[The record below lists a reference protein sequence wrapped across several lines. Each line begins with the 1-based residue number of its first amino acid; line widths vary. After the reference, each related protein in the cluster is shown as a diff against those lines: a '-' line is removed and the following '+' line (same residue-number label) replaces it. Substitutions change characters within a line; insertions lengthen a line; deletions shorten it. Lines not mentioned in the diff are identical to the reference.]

1 MTAYPY
7 TLQDAL
13 STLEKLGCNPK
24 PNGNGYTA
32 CCPVHEADGKSHT
45 PSLSVA
51 PGDKVPF
58 VVHCHAG
65 CDPKS
70 ILAALGLNKPRDSSS
85 RKIVAVYP
93 YHDASGKVVSEKV
106 RYEPKDFRQ
115 RWPDGIGGYLWKK
128 PKGAPAVLY
137 RLHELREG
145 IAAGR
150 DIFMV
155 EGEKDVDRLVEH
167 WLHTTTTIEGASKDI
182 YKQKWRKDYTAQ
194 MTGAV
199 RVVLLPDNDDAGR
212 AHMLNIAK
220 ELQGKVGELRWLELP
235 GLPEKGDVSDWLDQG
250 HTVDELVALIAQA
263 SAPPIDNDPPDNDA
277 ADEHPERF
285 VRPATVQVVAGGLP
299 EATDEAEAALI
310 QHGAGIYQRSG
321 YLCRINHQQAA
332 TVRGITRPRGA
343 VGIAPLDR
351 DATLD
356 KMNRTIRFEKW
367 NEKAEKYK
375 RCHAPAAVAMTL
387 LARSGAWNFPP
398 LIGVISAPTLRPD
411 GSILEKPGYD
421 PETGLFFDIQ
431 KESFP
436 PIPAAPSLA
445 DGQQAIRFLDDELLR
460 RPCLNSD
467 RPEDQGFSFAQPSD
481 RSAALAALLTALVRP
496 SLPTAPIFLK
506 RATRPGS
513 AKTLLADIPALVA
526 TGRPA
531 TIFELG
537 ADADEVE
544 KRMLSV
550 LLAGDSVVNLD
561 NLEVPLG
568 GATLCKVLS
577 GETITGRL
585 LGFNKTATVPTAALF
600 MATGNNIQVV
610 GDMTRR
616 VVVINLD
623 PQSEAPENRQYDRN
637 LMTWIPENRPRLV
650 QAGLTALRAY
660 IVAGRP
666 RQTPWLMGS
675 FEDWDTTIRQ
685 ALIWLGEDDPL
696 AGTAQLESADPVRCK
711 LRALLIAWYAT
722 FRSAGATSKEAI
734 SHAKETQR
742 NNEGDEERPFQA
754 LWDVLSEHFTDR
766 RGEVR
771 SQLIGEFIRKNDRRV
786 EIGARF
792 EEKGNYNNAQVWRVV
807 IVDEKRFQKILAG
820 MEQGNK
826 GNKGNSQCD
835 QASYDP
841 YDPYYPKTP
850 HHKNLGASFPDDLGE
865 SGESGES
872 ITPRSEILGENFSAS
887 PPATRILE
895 ILSDAPGGME
905 LADLIKTVGNA
916 KGTSGPMVEMT
927 VNQML
932 LSGQLGKVNGRLVV
946 NR

>member
-1 MTAYPY
+1 MTAYTY
-7 TLQDAL
+7 TLQNALDAL
-13 STLEKLGCNPK
+13 KSHGCKPK
-24 PNGNGYTA
+24 KSGDQWQAY
-32 CCPVHEADGKSHT
+32 CPIHEADAHSHT
-45 PSLSVA
+45 PSLTVNV
-51 PGDKVPF
+51 GDKVPF

-70 ILAALGLNKPRDSSS
+70 ILTALGLNKPRDGSS

-93 YHDASGKVVSEKV
+93 YHDASGNVVSEKV

-128 PKGAPAVLY
+128 PTGAPAVLY

-167 WLHTTTTIEGASKDI
+167 WLHTTTTIEGASKDTQ
-182 YKQKWRKDYTAQ
+182 KPKWRKDYTEQ
-194 MTGAV
+194 MTGAR
-199 RVVLLPDNDDAGR
+199 RVILLPDNDDAGR

-250 HTVDELVALIAQA
+250 HTVDELLALIAQA
-263 SAPPIDNDPPDNDA
+263 SAPPIDSDPPDNDA
-277 ADEHPERF
+277 DEQPERF

-321 YLCRINHQQAA
+321 YLCRISHQQAA

-343 VGIAPLDR
+343 VGITPMDR

-387 LARSGAWNFPP
+387 LARSGAWRFPP

-431 KESFP
+431 KEVFP

-445 DGQQAIRFLDDELLR
+445 DGQQAIRFLNDELLN

-467 RPEDQGFSFAQPSD
+467 RPEDCGFSFAHPSD

-496 SLPTAPIFLK
+496 SLPTAPIFPVT
-506 RATRPGS
+506 APIAGG
-513 AKTLLADIPALVA
+513 AKSLLADIPALVA

-531 TIFELG
+531 TVFDLG
-537 ADADEVE
+537 NDPDETE
-544 KRMLSV
+544 KRVMSV
-550 LLAGDSVVNLD
+550 LLAGDSVINLD
-561 NLEVPLG
+561 NLEVPLSG
-568 GATLCKVLS
+568 PMLCKVLS

-585 LGFNKTATVPTAALF
+585 LGFNKTATVPTTALF
-600 MATGNNIQVV
+600 MATGINIQPLE
-610 GDMTRR
+610 DMRR
-616 VVVINLD
+616 RTVMINLD
-623 PQSEAPENRQYDRN
+623 PQLEAPENRQYDRN

-650 QAGLTALRAY
+650 QAGLTALRAFV
-660 IVAGRP
+660 VAGRP
-666 RQTPWLMGS
+666 QQTPWLMGS
-675 FEDWDTTIRQ
+675 FNEWDSMIRQ
-685 ALIWLGEDDPL
+685 ALIWLGYEDPKSSDKLESDDPSGNRLRTLLL
-696 AGTAQLESADPVRCK
+696 AWFGVFKSAE
-711 LRALLIAWYAT
+711 AT
-722 FRSAGATSKEAI
+722 CKEAI
-734 SHAKETQR
+734 ARANDAS
-742 NNEGDEERPFQA
+742 GDANHPDRPLFE
-754 LWDVLSEHFTDR
+754 VLDEHFTDNKGVISSR
-766 RGEVR
+766 Y
-771 SQLIGEFIRKNDRRV
+771 LGEFFKKFVGRI

-792 EEKGNYNNAQVWRVV
+792 ERADKYGTRAQWRVV
-807 IVDEKRFQKILAG
+807 IVDKERFQKNFLGVKQTAQTAQTANFSPI
-820 MEQGNK
+820 
-826 GNKGNSQCD
+826 
-835 QASYDP
+835 DP
-841 YDPYYPKTP
+841 AD
-850 HHKNLGASFPDDLGE
+850 SVQ
-865 SGESGES
+865 SVQSVQS
-872 ITPRSEILGENFSAS
+872 IDHRSEILGENFSAS
-887 PPATRILE
+887 PLATRVLA

-905 LADLIKTVGNA
+905 LADFIRTVGNA
-916 KGTSGPMVEMT
+916 KGCLLYTSP
-927 VNQML
+927 
-932 LSGQLGKVNGRLVV
+932 SPRD
-946 NR
+946 